1 MNSDVQRSLF
11 YEMLRIRR
19 IEEAI
24 GTRYKDQKMRCPIHL
39 SIGQEAIAV
48 GVCSQLKKE
57 DGVFGNHRSHAH
69 YLAKGDN
76 FHKMV
81 AELYGKKDG
90 CTKGRGGSMH
100 LIDLDAGFQGG
111 SPLAAGSLP
120 IAAGFAF
127 AQQMQRSSSICAVF
141 FGEAATEEGVFAET
155 LNFAA
160 LKKLPLL
167 FVCENNKYAAH
178 SPTTERQS
186 ENRDRVKIAEAH
198 GIMSL
203 SGNGNALAE
212 SYELAQK
219 ALEHIRS
226 EKGPAFL
233 ELETY
238 RLCEHV
244 GSRKP
249 DVGFRSDEEIT
260 TWNARCP
267 IKLMQE
273 KLLKEQ
279 TLSSE
284 EIEAMEAKISS
295 EIDYSFSFAEESPF
309 PIFDLDDEKAYAE

>member
-1 MNSDVQRSLF
+1 MNSEVQRSLF

-24 GTRYKDQKMRCPIHL
+24 GTRYKQQKMRCPIHL
-39 SIGQEAIAV
+39 SVGQEAIAV
-48 GVCSQLKKE
+48 GVCSQLEKE

-69 YLAKGDN
+69 YLAKGGN

-127 AQQMQRSSSICAVF
+127 AQQMQHSSSICVVF
-141 FGEAATEEGVFAET
+141 FGEAATEEGIFSET

-160 LKKLPLL
+160 LKNLPLL

-178 SPTTERQS
+178 SPTKERQP
-186 ENRDRVKIAEAH
+186 ENRDRTKIAAAH
-198 GIMSL
+198 GL
-203 SGNGNALAE
+203 KALQGNGNDLDATYQLTK
-212 SYELAQK
+212 K
-219 ALEHIRS
+219 ALDHIRNK
-226 EKGPAFL
+226 KGPVFL
-233 ELETY
+233 ELDTY
-238 RLCEHV
+238 RLCDHV
-244 GSRKP
+244 GSRKSTP
-249 DVGFRSDEEIT
+249 EEEKT
-260 TWNARCP
+260 VDDKHCP
-267 IKLMQE
+267 IKLFQE
-273 KLLKEQ
+273 KLLKDQVLNHEA
-279 TLSSE
+279 
-284 EIEAMEAKISS
+284 IEAMEAKISS